1 MKNIIIRNFGY
12 PDVFVEHGT
21 PKELEQMYKIDEKS
35 VVDYIKNTMKY
46 KKKNNNANYKKK
58 KNINK

>member
-1 MKNIIIRNFGY
+1 
-12 PDVFVEHGT
+12 
-21 PKELEQMYKIDEKS
+21 MYKIDEKS